1 MDKVKHTIIIV
12 LFYFNFMNL
21 MKVPEETVDS
31 CMIYTEDH
39 WLVYQSHF
47 FLVNFLTIQ
56 VLQTENDTFALN
68 RFTEK
73 VIEAMNNYDYFV
85 AVKIKENFL
94 SKGVKPSKHLLYNA
108 TVRHGEVTD
117 NKKKIKIKT
126 FASGSVEGYVI
137 IAWHPSV
144 LHQFLDQH
152 HQTVLPKIRATYAI
166 QFIFSTKH
174 LCKTIKAEMD
184 NILRRLWIEFNVVNV
199 IAQTTCSCD
208 TSEINIYRPF
218 VKTDNLWGL
227 TEYYHLKDI
236 RSNFGVIT
244 NPLTDFNQFPLKVSI
259 FERFPIATRKLPRML
274 RNNPIYKNLTWS
286 KGFGGFDGL
295 VLGTLA
301 EHLNFDMVPF
311 GTTTEINFGVVFGNG
326 TTTGSLHD
334 VIHRKVVYGA
344 NSRTIINAPAGI
356 EFTIPY
362 ITNELCVVVPKAL
375 KLPNWAILIKCFD
388 QLSWISIVLTVVASG
403 IFWHQVGPSRD
414 FVKKSWQIFSILIG
428 IPTEVVPVL
437 HQAFF
442 LVGCMIFNLIILGII
457 QGFLFTSFT
466 KTIFYKD
473 VSTLEEVIQ
482 LGLPTATSRW
492 NLIYKDSDIMRRLKT
507 KQVDPNDVLD
517 LVAFQRNIITF
528 DTKLFLTLITKS
540 KYVDDDGQPLLHI
553 VNECVSTFKI
563 ATLVPKE
570 SAFLNIFDDVI
581 IKLYESGL
589 TWKWY
594 NDMFDSIVA
603 EKMIRI
609 SKKRKSVKSFSLRD
623 TESAFCI
630 IALGLACSVVVFL
643 GEILHKTF
651 KKTIS
656 SEI

>member
-1 MDKVKHTIIIV
+1 
-12 LFYFNFMNL
+12 
-21 MKVPEETVDS
+21 
-31 CMIYTEDH
+31 
-39 WLVYQSHF
+39 
-47 FLVNFLTIQ
+47 
-56 VLQTENDTFALN
+56 
-68 RFTEK
+68 
-73 VIEAMNNYDYFV
+73 
-85 AVKIKENFL
+85 
-94 SKGVKPSKHLLYNA
+94 
-108 TVRHGEVTD
+108 
-117 NKKKIKIKT
+117 
-126 FASGSVEGYVI
+126 
-137 IAWHPSV
+137 
-144 LHQFLDQH
+144 
-152 HQTVLPKIRATYAI
+152 
-166 QFIFSTKH
+166 
-174 LCKTIKAEMD
+174 MD

-208 TSEINIYRPF
+208 TSEIYIYRPF

-236 RSNFGVIT
+236 TSNFGVIT

-301 EHLNFDMVPF
+301 EHLNFDMAPF

-344 NSRTIINAPAGI
+344 NSRTIMNAPAGI

-362 ITNELCVVVPKAL
+362 VTNELCIVVPKAL
-375 KLPNWAILIKCFD
+375 KVPNWAILIKCFD
-388 QLSWISIVLTVVASG
+388 QLSWTSIALTVAISG
-403 IFWHQVGPSRD
+403 IFWHQVGPSTN
-414 FVKKSWQIFSILIG
+414 FVKKLWQIFSILIG
-428 IPTEVVPVL
+428 IPTEVIPVL

-563 ATLVPKE
+563 ATLVPKG
-570 SAFLNIFDDVI
+570 SAFLNVFDDVI

-603 EKMIRI
+603 EKIIRI

-651 KKTIS
+651 KKTII